1 MARWTIAETEKLRL
15 LKTLGKSMER
25 ILQEFPHR
33 NKRQIDFKLEN
44 MQLVIPKPRVVKDEN
59 KPIKVTSVAWG
70 DVMENSVDNIRIA
83 AGAVKGNNGEFYK
96 DGKRISI
103 GEMAQIARGV

>member
-33 NKRQIDFKLEN
+33 NKRQIEFKLEN
-44 MQLVIPKPRVVKDEN
+44 MQLIIPEPRVVKDED
-59 KPIKVTSVAWG
+59 KPVKVTPVAWG
-70 DVMENSVDNIRIA
+70 KVMEDNIDAIRIKA
-83 AGAVKGNNGEFYK
+83 KATKGANGEFYK

-103 GEMAQIARGV
+103 GEMSQIARGV